1 VTSPGRTRR
10 AVEILHLVYLG
21 LLPALAT
28 FSILVVY
35 GHPAPLLLFVG
46 GIIAVSVYLA
56 VVIGYTRPANSL
68 DVALF
73 TLFDGPL
80 WAVLSRSVKETPI
93 PPAIN
98 AFSFAINAFLI
109 DGVAIWIAIVWL
121 AVSTSRPT
129 KEQRIATV
137 GFALVAVVSILFA
150 FWPYIRENV
159 WEEWTQL
166 FWLMMGVVEA
176 VIARH
181 YLLEADEV
189 VRKEMVSVAYILI
202 LLFVWIIALSAGNIV
217 NEG

>member
-68 DVALF
+68 GAALF

>member
-159 WEEWTQL
+159 WEKWTQL
-166 FWLMMGVVEA
+166 SWLVMGVVEA

>member
-68 DVALF
+68 GAALF

-150 FWPYIRENV
+150 FWHYIRENV
-159 WEEWTQL
+159 WEKWTQL
-166 FWLMMGVVEA
+166 SWLVMGVVEA